1 VGALVGKL
9 TAINTVGAVFGS
21 LVAGYVLLPALGS
34 ERSLLVVA
42 GCFGV
47 GAAYATLTLETRL
60 EPSLKLV
67 GVALALA
74 IVLPRWDLGRL
85 TAGTNVYFDGAQKT
99 DELLMLR
106 EDVQGGVTSV
116 AQADG
121 VRTLYTNGKF
131 QGNTGWE
138 MNAQR
143 YFAHYPSLFVPRFE
157 QALVIGLG
165 TGTTTGTLAAYPWRN
180 IEVVE
185 ISPAIVD
192 AAQRYFAEVNDHV
205 LADRRVELV
214 IADGRNHLLLTDKQY
229 DLVSIELSS
238 IWFAGASSLYSSEFY
253 ELVSE
258 RLAPGGVLQQW
269 VQLHHILPRDFATI
283 LHTMRERFE
292 HMVLFFGGGQGILV
306 ASQRPLQASQ
316 SRAER
321 FERDPRLWRTIPEVR
336 DASGNT
342 TRRGL
347 FSLLNDA
354 LVANE
359 GLDAYVSQVARKA
372 GEPVASLVST
382 DDNLYLEYATPR
394 GNVLDWSARDELI
407 QEILRFRSQ
416 TQVDILRAK

>member
-1 VGALVGKL
+1 
-9 TAINTVGAVFGS
+9 
-21 LVAGYVLLPALGS
+21 
-34 ERSLLVVA
+34 
-42 GCFGV
+42 
-47 GAAYATLTLETRL
+47 
-60 EPSLKLV
+60 
-67 GVALALA
+67 
-74 IVLPRWDLGRL
+74 
-85 TAGTNVYFDGAQKT
+85 
-99 DELLMLR
+99 
-106 EDVQGGVTSV
+106 
-116 AQADG
+116 
-121 VRTLYTNGKF
+121 
-131 QGNTGWE
+131 
-138 MNAQR
+138 
-143 YFAHYPSLFVPRFE
+143 
-157 QALVIGLG
+157 
-165 TGTTTGTLAAYPWRN
+165 
-180 IEVVE
+180 
-185 ISPAIVD
+185 
-192 AAQRYFAEVNDHV
+192 
-205 LADRRVELV
+205 
-214 IADGRNHLLLTDKQY
+214 
-229 DLVSIELSS
+229 
-238 IWFAGASSLYSSEFY
+238 
-253 ELVSE
+253 VSE